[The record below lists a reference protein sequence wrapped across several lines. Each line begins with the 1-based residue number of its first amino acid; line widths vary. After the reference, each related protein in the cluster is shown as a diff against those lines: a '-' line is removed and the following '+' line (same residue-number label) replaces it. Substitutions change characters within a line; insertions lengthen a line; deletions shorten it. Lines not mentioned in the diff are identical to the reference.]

1 MKKNKFIYIIII
13 SFFLLLA
20 VLVNCYPPKKSL
32 GKPHIYHLRD
42 NYLAHFYVF
51 DNFQDNENCIKY
63 LFNFAKKNKGYL
75 IIMTHKD
82 MYEFDDNIAFIQD
95 TVSHKFIFNRE
106 YGMGDDDNT
115 RDFRISVNYLE
126 ETKLHFKIEEGR
138 NKDKN
143 FVKKLSADFD
153 SLNVNIV
160 QNFLNYSTFEDYKT
174 RKRFENC
181 IYELYNKKDSL
192 KIRQIYHNFGKWF
205 EIDIL

>member
-63 LFNFAKKNKGYL
+63 LFNFAEKNIGYL
-75 IIMTHKD
+75 IIMTNKNT
-82 MYEFDDNIAFIQD
+82 YKFDDGVPFIQD
-95 TVSHKFIFNRE
+95 TVSLLFAFSRERELDGNDTNNR
-106 YGMGDDDNT
+106 N
-115 RDFRISVNYLE
+115 FRIR
-126 ETKLHFKIEEGR
+126 TKSDPIQINFKNVQGR
-138 NKDKN
+138 NNEKIPL
-143 FVKKLSADFD
+143 KKISADFD

-160 QNFLNYSTFEDYKT
+160 QNFLDYSYHDYDTQKQFEDY
-174 RKRFENC
+174 

>member
-32 GKPHIYHLRD
+32 GKPYIYHLRD
-42 NYLAHFYVF
+42 NYLGHYYVF
-51 DNFQDNENCIKY
+51 DNFQDNENCVKY
-63 LFNFAKKNKGYL
+63 LFNFAEKNKGYL
-75 IIMTHKD
+75 IIMTHKN
-82 MYEFDDNIAFIQD
+82 MYKFYEGGADPIDTIA
-95 TVSHKFIFNRE
+95 HKFTFNRE
-106 YGMGDDDNT
+106 DNQYDDNNI
-115 RDFRISVNYLE
+115 RNFRISVNYLE

-192 KIRQIYHNFGKWF
+192 KIRQVYHNFGKWF

>member
-75 IIMTHKD
+75 IIMTNKNT
-82 MYEFDDNIAFIQD
+82 YKFDDGVPFIQD
-95 TVSHKFIFNRE
+95 TVSLLFAFSRERELDGNDTNNR
-106 YGMGDDDNT
+106 N
-115 RDFRISVNYLE
+115 FRIR
-126 ETKLHFKIEEGR
+126 TKSDPIQINFKNVQGR
-138 NKDKN
+138 NNEKIPL
-143 FVKKLSADFD
+143 KKISADFD

-160 QNFLNYSTFEDYKT
+160 QNFLDYSYHDYDTQKQFEDY
-174 RKRFENC
+174 

-192 KIRQIYHNFGKWF
+192 KIRQVYHNFGKWF

>member
-42 NYLAHFYVF
+42 NYLGHYYVF

-95 TVSHKFIFNRE
+95 TVSLIFAFSRERELDGNDTNNR
-106 YGMGDDDNT
+106 N
-115 RDFRISVNYLE
+115 FRIR
-126 ETKLHFKIEEGR
+126 TKSDPIQINFKNVQGR
-138 NKDKN
+138 NNEKIPL
-143 FVKKLSADFD
+143 KKISADFD

-160 QNFLNYSTFEDYKT
+160 QNFLDYSYHDYDTQKQFEDY
-174 RKRFENC
+174 

-192 KIRQIYHNFGKWF
+192 KIRQVYHNFGKWF

>member
-20 VLVNCYPPKKSL
+20 VLVNCYPPKKSP

-95 TVSHKFIFNRE
+95 TVSQIFAFSRE
-106 YGMGDDDNT
+106 DNQNDDNNT
-115 RDFRISVNYLE
+115 RNFHIR
-126 ETKLHFKIEEGR
+126 TKSNPTQINFKIVQGR
-138 NKDKN
+138 NNEKIPL
-143 FVKKLSADFD
+143 KKLSANFD
-153 SLNVNIV
+153 SLNVNII
-160 QNFLNYSTFEDYKT
+160 QNFLDYSFDEDYIV
-174 RKRFENC
+174 RKQSEKY

-192 KIRQIYHNFGKWF
+192 KIRQVYHNFGKWF

>member
-20 VLVNCYPPKKSL
+20 VLVNCYPPKKPK
-32 GKPHIYHLRD
+32 GKPNIYHLLS
-42 NYLAHFYVF
+42 NYYGQFYVF

-75 IIMTHKD
+75 IIMTNKNT
-82 MYEFDDNIAFIQD
+82 YKFDDGVPFIQD
-95 TVSHKFIFNRE
+95 TVSLLFAFSRERELDGNDTNNR
-106 YGMGDDDNT
+106 N
-115 RDFRISVNYLE
+115 FRIR
-126 ETKLHFKIEEGR
+126 TKSDPIQINFKNVQGR
-138 NKDKN
+138 NNEKIPL
-143 FVKKLSADFD
+143 KKISADFD

-160 QNFLNYSTFEDYKT
+160 QNFLDYSYHDYDTQKQFED
-174 RKRFENC
+174 F

-192 KIRQIYHNFGKWF
+192 KIRQVYHNYGKWF

>member
-20 VLVNCYPPKKSL
+20 VLVNCYPPNKPK
-32 GKPHIYHLRD
+32 GKPNIYHLRD
-42 NYLAHFYVF
+42 TYLGHYYVF

-63 LFNFAKKNKGYL
+63 LFNFAEKNKGYL

-160 QNFLNYSTFEDYKT
+160 QNFLDYSYHDYDTQKQFEDY
-174 RKRFENC
+174 

-192 KIRQIYHNFGKWF
+192 KIRQVYHNFGKWF

>member
-13 SFFLLLA
+13 SFFLLLV

-42 NYLAHFYVF
+42 NYLGHFYVF
-51 DNFQDNENCIKY
+51 DNFQDNENCVKY

-95 TVSHKFIFNRE
+95 TVSLIFAFSRERELDGNDTNNR
-106 YGMGDDDNT
+106 N
-115 RDFRISVNYLE
+115 FRIR
-126 ETKLHFKIEEGR
+126 TKSDPIQINFKNVQGR
-138 NKDKN
+138 NNEKIPL
-143 FVKKLSADFD
+143 KKISADFD

-160 QNFLNYSTFEDYKT
+160 QNFLDYSYHDYDTQKQFEDY
-174 RKRFENC
+174 

-192 KIRQIYHNFGKWF
+192 KIRQVYHNYGKWF

>member
-32 GKPHIYHLRD
+32 GKPYIYHLRD
-42 NYLAHFYVF
+42 NYLGHFYVF

-115 RDFRISVNYLE
+115 RNFRISVNYLE

-192 KIRQIYHNFGKWF
+192 KIRQVYHNFGKWF

>member
-42 NYLAHFYVF
+42 NYLGHYYVF

-95 TVSHKFIFNRE
+95 TVSLIFAFSRERELDGNDTNNR
-106 YGMGDDDNT
+106 NFHI
-115 RDFRISVNYLE
+115 R
-126 ETKLHFKIEEGR
+126 TKSNPTQINFKIVQGR
-138 NKDKN
+138 NNEKIPL
-143 FVKKLSADFD
+143 KKISADFD

-160 QNFLNYSTFEDYKT
+160 QNFLDYSYHDYDTQKQFEDY
-174 RKRFENC
+174 

-192 KIRQIYHNFGKWF
+192 KIRQVYHNFGKWF

>member
-1 MKKNKFIYIIII
+1 MKKNKFIYVLII
-13 SFFLLLA
+13 SYSLLLT
-20 VLVNCYPPKKSL
+20 VLINCSPPKNPP

-42 NYLAHFYVF
+42 NYLGHYYVF

-63 LFNFAKKNKGYL
+63 LFNFAEKKKGYL

-82 MYEFDDNIAFIQD
+82 MYEFDDNIAFIKD

-106 YGMGDDDNT
+106 YGMGDDNNT
-115 RDFRISVNYLE
+115 RNFRISVNYLKKN
-126 ETKLHFKIEEGR
+126 KLYFEIEEGR

-192 KIRQIYHNFGKWF
+192 KIRQVYHNFGKWF